1 MGGTSLVTG
10 GAGFIGSHLARALLA
25 RGEAVRVLDDFSS
38 GRESNLRE
46 IRQDIEL
53 IRADLR
59 DEKSVRQAVK
69 GCRWVFHQAAMPS
82 VPRSVAEPRLTH
94 EVNVTGSLN
103 LLLAARDLEVE
114 AIVVASSSSVYGD
127 SPSLPKHEEM
137 PLRPLS
143 PYAQQKLFLESLTQV
158 YANCYGLRAIALR
171 YFNVFGPRQD
181 PLSPYAAVIPKF
193 ISALRRGEAPVIYGD
208 GEQTRDFT
216 FVENVV
222 RANLLAAER
231 GAPGLVCNI
240 AGGQSVTISDLA
252 RRLAALLNV
261 DIAPRLEPAR
271 MGDIK
276 HSLASVERAERE
288 LGFIS
293 EVGLDEGLARTITAM
308 E

>member
-25 RGEAVRVLDDFSS
+25 RGESVRVLDDFSS
-38 GRESNLRE
+38 GRESNLQG
-46 IRQDIEL
+46 ILGDIEL
-53 IRADLR
+53 IRADIR
-59 DEKSVRQAVK
+59 DDESVRRAVR

-127 SPSLPKHEEM
+127 SPSLPKHEDM
-137 PLRPLS
+137 PLKPLS

-193 ISALRRGEAPVIYGD
+193 ISALRRREAPVIYGD

-216 FVENVV
+216 YVENVV
-222 RANLLAAER
+222 SANLLAAER
-231 GAPGLVCNI
+231 GSPGLVCNI
-240 AGGQSVTISDLA
+240 AGGQSVTVKDLA
-252 RRLAALLNV
+252 LRLAALLKI
-261 DIAPRLEPAR
+261 DIPPRFEPAR
-271 MGDIK
+271 VGDIK
-276 HSLASVERAERE
+276 HSHASIARAEHE
-288 LGFIS
+288 LGFDCRI
-293 EVGLDEGLARTITAM
+293 GLDEGLARTIAAS